1 MYLRTSELSPSENY
15 FTLIQTLVPRPV
27 AWVLSDNGNG
37 SYNLAPFSYFSGV
50 SSKPPMLMFVAGKK
64 PSGQIKDT
72 RNNIIERKQFV
83 VHIPHTSQAQ
93 AVTDSAANFEAG
105 ESEISALALETT
117 DFDGVD
123 LPRLTASKIA
133 YACDLY
139 KVDEITE
146 DQAVIYGLIKAIYI
160 DDSIV
165 SEVNGR
171 LKVDAKTLD
180 PLARLGGDD
189 YSGIGETFSVE
200 RAR

>member
-1 MYLRTSELSPSENY
+1 MYLRTSDLSPSKNY

-27 AWVLSDNGNG
+27 AWVLSDNGNE

-64 PSGQIKDT
+64 PSGEIKDT

-83 VHIPHTSQAQ
+83 VHIPHTTQAQ

-105 ESEISALALETT
+105 KSEIAALGLETT
-117 DFDGVD
+117 EFEGFE
-123 LPRLTASKIA
+123 LPRLADSKIA
-133 YACDLY
+133 YACELH

-146 DQAVIYGLIKAIYI
+146 DQAVIYGLIKAVYI
-160 DDSIV
+160 DDSV
-165 SEVNGR
+165 AAEVDGR
-171 LKVDAKTLD
+171 LKIDANALD

-189 YSGIGETFSVE
+189 YAGIGEPFTIK